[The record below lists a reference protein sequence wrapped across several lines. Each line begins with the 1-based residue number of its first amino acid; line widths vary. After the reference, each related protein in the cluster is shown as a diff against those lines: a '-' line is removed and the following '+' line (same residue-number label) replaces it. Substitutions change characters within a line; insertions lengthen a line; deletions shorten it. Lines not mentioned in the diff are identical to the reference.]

1 MKLIDKSAVEKIL
14 RELWIEDRNGNP
26 EHRICYNKALQ
37 EVQCNLDTI
46 EVKEE
51 IPKFKIGQHIKQ
63 GDTIAEI
70 KEISEDGYHCDIA
83 FVPFTAEENWKLSL
97 WSEEDDKL
105 LYECKKEMWKSAP
118 TMLSLKHEKIEKW
131 LESLKQ
137 RFKTMEGK

>member
-1 MKLIDKSAVEKIL
+1 MTTISKIDIDKFVEHLVKYGALNVNAVQSAL
-14 RELWIEDRNGNP
+14 YAQGLTLCG
-26 EHRICYNKALQ
+26 
-37 EVQCNLDTI
+37 DTI
-46 EVKEE
+46 QRIKEE
-51 IPKFKIGQHIKQ
+51 TPKFKIGQRIKQ

-137 RFKTMEGK
+137 RLQ